1 MKSPKTQIWNFET
14 HKYET
19 LNEDDHNSSVA
30 TVGDGTLPWHIW
42 SQRSLVLYGP
52 TLHYSITILHSSFV
66 FVLMVQHCFITFF
79 GDMNLYF
86 CTFFVF
92 LYLYSSAVQFWTIW
106 GTLVKE
112 APAESTDCVTA
123 WLQHQS
129 WSSSSVKTEESSNN
143 DDHHLWW
150 WRWRSSW
157 SSWVMVICVKLD

>member
-1 MKSPKTQIWNFET
+1 MKSPKTQIWNFQT

-79 GDMNLYF
+79 WGIWICIFVPFF
-86 CTFFVF
+86 CIFVF
-92 LYLYSSAVQFWTIW
+92 VFERSAV
-106 GTLVKE
+106 L
-112 APAESTDCVTA
+112 
-123 WLQHQS
+123 
-129 WSSSSVKTEESSNN
+129 
-143 DDHHLWW
+143 DHL
-150 WRWRSSW
+150 RDISKGG
-157 SSWVMVICVKLD
+157 SSWVHWLCHCVAATPILIIIISEDWRVF